1 MLSQRVSNFIKSY
14 VVVNLN
20 TKNYEKVLNLLRRK
34 NIIMWDVNKVQDGIS
49 FKIYKKDFEKNKQF
63 FQDANIKPIKKI
75 GVKFKLNKLY
85 MRVGFVIGAIIIF
98 IYAFVF
104 CTFAWDIK
112 VIGNE
117 KLKENDIVEY
127 LNENHIKTPIKIKKI
142 NNKYIEDLIYSK
154 FSDIK
159 FIEAHVE
166 GINLVLFVKEKKET
180 EYAISDNTPTSI
192 VSNKQAVI
200 YKTVVKHGE
209 LLVKEGDVVSVGQ
222 LLVQGTKK
230 DKDNTSKLINS
241 DATIFGYTYYNLT
254 LNEPK
259 THVIKK
265 ETGKTNNIFRLI
277 IKDKKIKIFG
287 NENKYE
293 NYDSKSKIIS
303 IPLITDFLNISFE
316 KVKQYELEVKE
327 QETTR
332 EYAENKLLINLHE
345 KLVKICN
352 KNAKI
357 DKKDIVLE
365 ETDTEYILRAKIQM
379 IEDIGEIIKIYSL
392 KEEG

>member
-14 VVVNLN
+14 VIVNLN
-20 TKNYEKVLNLLRRK
+20 TKNYEKVLNILRRK
-34 NIIMWDVNKVQDGIS
+34 NIIMWDINKLQDGIS

-75 GVKFKLNKLY
+75 GVMFKLNKLY
-85 MRVGFVIGAIIIF
+85 LRVGFVVGALLIF
-98 IYAFVF
+98 LYAFIF
-104 CTFAWDIK
+104 CSFAWDIK

-117 KLKENDIVEY
+117 KLKENDIVKY
-127 LNENHIKTPIKIKKI
+127 LSDNHIKTPIKINKI
-142 NNKYIEDLIYSK
+142 NNKYIEDLIYSN
-154 FSDIK
+154 FNDIK
-159 FIEAHVE
+159 FVEAHIE
-166 GINLVLFVKEKKET
+166 GIKLVLFVKEKKET
-180 EYAISDNTPTSI
+180 EYAISENTPTSI

-200 YKTVVKHGE
+200 CKTIVKHGE

-230 DKDNTSKLINS
+230 DKDNVSKLINS

-259 THVIKK
+259 IHSIKK
-265 ETGKTNNIFRLI
+265 ETGKTNNIFKLL
-277 IKDKKIKIFG
+277 IKDKNIKIFG

-293 NYDSKSKIIS
+293 NYDIKSKIIS
-303 IPLITDFLNISFE
+303 IPLISDFLNISFE
-316 KVKQYELEVKE
+316 KVKQYELDIIE
-327 QETTR
+327 QETTK
-332 EYAENKLLINLHE
+332 EYAENKLLINLYE

-357 DKKDIVLE
+357 EKKEIVME
-365 ETDTEYILRAKIQM
+365 ETDTEYILRAKFEM
-379 IEDIGEIIKIYSL
+379 IEDIGESIKIYSF
-392 KEEG
+392 KED